1 MSESMAIDAV
11 AEIIRTAVT
20 PVFLLVGI
28 SGLLGILTGRLGR
41 IIDRK
46 RLVDVSRR
54 RTVEPLCSDVLSA
67 EAKQLQRRI
76 QLVNW
81 SMRAFVGGALVICLV
96 IVALF
101 LGDTVAPSLAV
112 TIAALFMTAMLLMIA
127 GLVLL
132 LGEVGVATKQA
143 RDGSENCY
151 SDL

>member
-28 SGLLGILTGRLGR
+28 SGLLGILSGRLGR

-46 RLVDVSRR
+46 RTVDVSRR
-54 RTVEPLCSDVLSA
+54 RTVEPLCGDVLSA
-67 EAKQLQRRI
+67 EAERLQRRI

-101 LGDTVAPSLAV
+101 LGDTIAPSLAV

-151 SDL
+151 SDS